1 MNIAI
6 VGAGPVG
13 IYLAKL
19 FLDDGH
25 KITLIDSGNL
35 NEESRLLTAKNYTF
49 LTESSM
55 PVGVHRVGG
64 GSLKWHGRISEFT
77 SEDFLTWPFDKSE
90 LQKHYGELYR
100 FLNTEYLTDD
110 KIIEKYFLNESQE
123 LYPELKLRS
132 FRFCDPGF
140 FIKLFKEISVNKRLQ
155 ILVGHFCVKA
165 IKDEQESRVSLE
177 LLKNNFETTVL
188 EFDKVIIAG
197 GTFQSTALLQRTLH
211 TTSAQN
217 RENIGNCLME
227 HLEGYIGYVTI
238 SRKNSLKLFK
248 KLSLDAGNR
257 AMNIFSEIGIA
268 ISVNESLS
276 NKKLINT
283 QYEIRKF
290 MPRPY
295 VFLTFKNKFKIK
307 WLSKIFAI
315 IIFFEKSFR
324 FSGRIIKRIFDKLT
338 RRRRF
343 SVYIKS
349 EEFPFVNSKVYLAD
363 VSQNLLTY
371 DHRISDN
378 TYISLLNNMKS
389 FQRIIW
395 KKFELK
401 VKYKIK
407 LNDINEL
414 KSYFGSN
421 WHPMGSLRMGWNPND
436 SVCNP
441 NLEVHNFKN
450 LFVVSAAVFPSGS
463 NTNPTFTTLA
473 LARRLA
479 VSEYF
484 NQS

>member
-19 FLDDGH
+19 FLDDGY
-25 KITLIDSGNL
+25 KIILIDSGNL
-35 NEESRLLTAKNYTF
+35 NEESRLLTAKNYIF
-49 LTESSM
+49 QTESSM

-64 GSLKWHGRISEFT
+64 GSLQWHGRISEFT
-77 SEDFLTWPFDKSE
+77 SEDFLTWPFNKSE

-100 FLNTEYLTDD
+100 FLNAENLTDD
-110 KIIEKYFLNESQE
+110 EIIEKYFLNASQE

-132 FRFCDPGF
+132 FRFCDPKF
-140 FIKLFKEISVNKRLQ
+140 FIKLFEEISLNKRLQ
-155 ILVGHFCVKA
+155 ILAGHFCVKA

-177 LLKNNFETTVL
+177 LLKKNFETTVL

-217 RENIGNCLME
+217 RGNIGNCLME
-227 HLEGYIGYVTI
+227 HLEGYVGYVTI
-238 SRKNSLKLFK
+238 SRKNFLKFFK
-248 KLSLDAGNR
+248 QLSLDEGNR
-257 AMNIFSEIGIA
+257 AINIFGGIGIA

-276 NKKLINT
+276 NKKLINA

-290 MPRPY
+290 MPGPY
-295 VFLTFKNKFKIK
+295 VSSIFKDKFKLK
-307 WLSKIFAI
+307 SLSKMFDI

-324 FSGRIIKRIFDKLT
+324 FSGRKIKEIFDKLT
-338 RRRRF
+338 GRRRF

-371 DHRISDN
+371 DHRISDD

-395 KKFELK
+395 EKFELK
-401 VKYKIK
+401 IKYKIK
-407 LNDINEL
+407 LNDIDEL
-414 KSYFGSN
+414 KSYFGAN
-421 WHPMGSLRMGWNPND
+421 WHPMGSLRMGRNPDD

-441 NLEVHNFKN
+441 NLEVHNFKD
-450 LFVVSAAVFPSGS
+450 LYVVSAAVFPSGS

-479 VSEYF
+479 LSKYF
-484 NQS
+484 NQG

>member
-25 KITLIDSGNL
+25 EITLIDSGTL
-35 NEESRLLTAKNYTF
+35 NEESSLLTAKNYTF
-49 LTESSM
+49 QKESSM
-55 PVGVHRVGG
+55 PVGVHRIGG
-64 GSLKWHGRISEFT
+64 GSLQWHGRISEFT
-77 SEDFLTWPFDKSE
+77 SEDFLTWPFNKSE
-90 LQKHYGELYR
+90 LQKHYRELYR
-100 FLNTEYLTDD
+100 FLNAGYLTDHE
-110 KIIEKYFLNESQE
+110 IIEKYFLNESQE

-132 FRFCDPGF
+132 FRFCDPKF

-177 LLKNNFETTVL
+177 LLKKNFETTIL
-188 EFDKVIIAG
+188 KFDKVIFAG

-227 HLEGYIGYVTI
+227 HLEGYVGYVTI

-248 KLSLDAGNR
+248 QLSLDEGNR
-257 AMNIFSEIGIA
+257 AINIFSGIGIA
-268 ISVNESLS
+268 ISVNDSLS

-290 MPRPY
+290 MPGPNVSS
-295 VFLTFKNKFKIK
+295 VFKDKFKLK
-307 WLSKIFAI
+307 SLSKMFDIV
-315 IIFFEKSFR
+315 IFFEKSFR
-324 FSGRIIKRIFDKLT
+324 FSGRKIKELSDKLT
-338 RRRRF
+338 GRRRF
-343 SVYIKS
+343 SIYIKS

-371 DHRISDN
+371 NHRISDD
-378 TYISLLNNMKS
+378 TYISLLSNMKS

-395 KKFELK
+395 DKFELK
-401 VKYKIK
+401 IKYKIK
-407 LNDINEL
+407 LNDIDEL
-414 KSYFGSN
+414 KCYFGAN
-421 WHPMGSLRMGWNPND
+421 WHPMGSLRMGINPENSFCD
-436 SVCNP
+436 P

-479 VSEYF
+479 LSKYF
-484 NQS
+484 NQN

>member
-1 MNIAI
+1 MNLAI

-25 KITLIDSGNL
+25 EITLIDSGNL
-35 NEESRLLTAKNYTF
+35 NEESILLTDKNYTF
-49 LTESSM
+49 QTESSM

-64 GSLKWHGRISEFT
+64 GSLQWHGRISEFT
-77 SEDFLTWPFDKSE
+77 SEDFLTWPFNKSE

-100 FLNTEYLTDD
+100 FLNAENLTDD
-110 KIIEKYFLNESQE
+110 EIIEKYFLNESQE

-132 FRFCDPGF
+132 FRFCDPKF
-140 FIKLFKEISVNKRLQ
+140 FIELFKEISVNKRLQ

-177 LLKNNFETTVL
+177 LLKKNFETTVL

-217 RENIGNCLME
+217 KENIGNCLME
-227 HLEGYIGYVTI
+227 HLEGYVGYVTI
-238 SRKNSLKLFK
+238 SRKKSLKLFK
-248 KLSLDAGNR
+248 QLSLDEGNR
-257 AMNIFSEIGIA
+257 AINIFSELGIA
-268 ISVNESLS
+268 ISVNEILS

-290 MPRPY
+290 MPGPY
-295 VFLTFKNKFKIK
+295 VSSVFKDKFKLK
-307 WLSKIFAI
+307 SLSKMFDI

-324 FSGRIIKRIFDKLT
+324 FSGRKIKELFDKLT
-338 RRRRF
+338 GRRRF

-363 VSQNLLTY
+363 VSQNSLTY
-371 DHRISDN
+371 DHRISDD
-378 TYISLLNNMKS
+378 TYVSLLSNMKS

-395 KKFELK
+395 DKFELK
-401 VKYKIK
+401 IKYKIK
-407 LNDINEL
+407 LNDIDEL
-414 KSYFGSN
+414 RCYFGAN

-441 NLEVHNFKN
+441 NLEVHNFKD
-450 LFVVSAAVFPSGS
+450 LYVVSAAVFPSGS

-479 VSEYF
+479 LSKYF

>member
-19 FLDDGH
+19 FLDGGH
-25 KITLIDSGNL
+25 EITLIESGSL
-35 NEESRLLTAKNYTF
+35 NEESILLTAKNYSF
-49 LTESSM
+49 QRESSM

-64 GSLKWHGRISEFT
+64 GSLQWHGRISEFT
-77 SEDFLTWPFDKSE
+77 SEDFVTWPFNKSE
-90 LQKHYGELYR
+90 LQKHYIELYR
-100 FLNTEYLTDD
+100 FLNAGYLTDHE
-110 KIIEKYFLNESQE
+110 IIEKYFLDESLE
-123 LYPELKLRS
+123 LYPELLLRS
-132 FRFCDPGF
+132 FRFCDPEF
-140 FIKLFKEISVNKRLQ
+140 FIKLFKEISVNKKMQ
-155 ILVGHFCVKA
+155 VLVGHFCVKA
-165 IKDEQESRVSLE
+165 IKNEKESRVSLE
-177 LLKNNFETTVL
+177 LLKKNFETTVL

-197 GTFQSTALLQRTLH
+197 GTFQSTALMQRSLH
-211 TTSAQN
+211 ATSAQIK
-217 RENIGNCLME
+217 ENVGNYLME
-227 HLEGYIGYVTI
+227 HLEGYVGYVTI
-238 SRKNSLKLFK
+238 SRKKSLKLFK
-248 KLSLDAGNR
+248 QLSLNEGNR
-257 AMNIFSEIGIA
+257 AIDIFSGIGIA
-268 ISVNESLS
+268 ISINDSLS

-290 MPRPY
+290 MPGPY
-295 VFLTFKNKFKIK
+295 VSSVFKDKYKLK
-307 WLSKIFAI
+307 SLSKMFDV

-324 FSGRIIKRIFDKLT
+324 FSGRKIQELFKKLT
-338 RRRRF
+338 GRRRF

-371 DHRISDN
+371 DHNVSN
-378 TYISLLNNMKS
+378 ETYVSLLDNMKS
-389 FQRIIW
+389 FQSIMW
-395 KKFELK
+395 DKFGLK
-401 VKYKIK
+401 IKYKIK
-407 LNDINEL
+407 LNNIDGL
-414 KSYFGSN
+414 KCYFGAN

-436 SVCNP
+436 SVCDP

-484 NQS
+484 NHS

>member
-25 KITLIDSGNL
+25 KIILIDSGNL
-35 NEESRLLTAKNYTF
+35 NEESSLLTAKNYTF
-49 LTESSM
+49 QTESSM

-64 GSLKWHGRISEFT
+64 GSLQWHGRISEFT
-77 SEDFLTWPFDKSE
+77 SEDFLTWPFNKSE
-90 LQKHYGELYR
+90 LQKHYIELYR
-100 FLNTEYLTDD
+100 FLNAGYLTDHE
-110 KIIEKYFLNESQE
+110 IIEKYFLEESLE
-123 LYPELKLRS
+123 LYPEFQLRS
-132 FRFCDPGF
+132 FRFCDPEF
-140 FIKLFKEISVNKRLQ
+140 FIKLFKEISFNKKMQ
-155 ILVGHFCVKA
+155 VLVGHFCVKA
-165 IKDEQESRVSLE
+165 IKNEKESQVSLE
-177 LLKNNFETTVL
+177 LLKKNFETTVL

-227 HLEGYIGYVTI
+227 HLEGYVGYVTI

-248 KLSLDAGNR
+248 QLSLDEGNR
-257 AMNIFSEIGIA
+257 AINIFSGIGIA
-268 ISVNESLS
+268 ISVNDSLS

-290 MPRPY
+290 MPGPY
-295 VFLTFKNKFKIK
+295 VSSVFKDKFKLKSI
-307 WLSKIFAI
+307 SKMFDI
-315 IIFFEKSFR
+315 IIIFEKSFR
-324 FSGRIIKRIFDKLT
+324 FSGRKIKELFDKLT
-338 RRRRF
+338 GRRRF
-343 SVYIKS
+343 SIYIKS

-363 VSQNLLTY
+363 ISKNLLTY
-371 DHRISDN
+371 NHRISDD
-378 TYISLLNNMKS
+378 TYISLLSNMKS

-395 KKFELK
+395 DKFELK
-401 VKYKIK
+401 IKYKIK
-407 LNDINEL
+407 LNDIDEL
-414 KSYFGSN
+414 KCYFGAN
-421 WHPMGSLRMGWNPND
+421 WHPMGSLRMGINPENSFCD
-436 SVCNP
+436 P

-479 VSEYF
+479 LSEYF